1 MYRHTFH
8 SSPIPPHPLPQIR
21 EASQALLQSE
31 LRRIKAEGRRTLV
44 STWASKL
51 QPQSSSVLTLKRQV
65 KAAEEGVSPSPAH
78 EVTVV
83 SGLIHQQT
91 TALIILGM
99 VGAEFGSPAHS
110 KTRGDVE
117 PMDPVVARQ
126 TAKALQSVILEKP
139 ANKANLCSI
148 LRCSAVELMGRGF
161 QLWEKYVDVAE
172 VLVGLLDLAIQD
184 MSSSGGH
191 GEEGTSRK
199 TAVSAQTQFTAEIAR
214 RALNLMVTLS
224 PVTTILTLAKEVSLF
239 LGSQH
244 VTHYPH
250 SSLPPP
256 QGGANPLPS
265 TAGIVTPASSL
276 LPMAAGEMMEI
287 MRTAVERSTQHIGVQ
302 LLEVGVWSVHVGGV
316 VCACWGWGM
325 M

>member
-1 MYRHTFH
+1 M
-8 SSPIPPHPLPQIR
+8 SN
-21 EASQALLQSE
+21 
-31 LRRIKAEGRRTLV
+31 
-44 STWASKL
+44 WASKL
-51 QPQSSSVLTLKRQV
+51 QPQSSSVVTLKRQV
-65 KAAEEGVSPSPAH
+65 KAAEEGVAPAPEP
-78 EVTVV
+78 EVAV

-99 VGAEFGSPAHS
+99 IGAEFGSSSHHTKGRP
-110 KTRGDVE
+110 DVE

-126 TAKALQSVILEKP
+126 TAKVLQSVILEKP
-139 ANKANLCSI
+139 SNRASLSSI

-184 MSSSGGH
+184 AAPSTQGEDASSF
-191 GEEGTSRK
+191 RK
-199 TAVSAQTQFTAEIAR
+199 TAISTQTQFAAEIAR

-224 PVTTILTLAKEVSLF
+224 PVTTILTLAKELSLY

-265 TAGIVTPASSL
+265 TAGIVTSSGNL
-276 LPMAAGEMMEI
+276 LPMAAGEMIEI
-287 MRTAVERSTQHIGVQ
+287 MKTAVERSTQHIGVQ
-302 LLEVGVWSVHVGGV
+302 LLEVGVQ
-316 VCACWGWGM
+316 AT
-325 M
+325 

>member
-1 MYRHTFH
+1 M
-8 SSPIPPHPLPQIR
+8 
-21 EASQALLQSE
+21 
-31 LRRIKAEGRRTLV
+31 

-51 QPQSSSVLTLKRQV
+51 QPQTSSVATLKRQV
-65 KAAEEGVSPSPAH
+65 KAAEEGVSPAPVAP
-78 EVTVV
+78 EVAGV

-99 VGAEFGSPAHS
+99 IGAEFGSPAHHHGKGRS
-110 KTRGDVE
+110 DAE

-126 TAKALQSVILEKP
+126 TAKVLQSVLLEKP
-139 ANKANLCSI
+139 SNKTSLSSI
-148 LRCSAVELMGRGF
+148 LRCSAAELMGRGF

-184 MSSSGGH
+184 VPSSAQGGEGGTPSSSSL
-191 GEEGTSRK
+191 SRK
-199 TAVSAQTQFTAEIAR
+199 TAISAQTQFAADIAR

-256 QGGANPLPS
+256 QGGSNPLPS
-265 TAGIVTPASSL
+265 TAGIVTPAGNL
-276 LPMAAGEMMEI
+276 LHLAAGEMMEI

-302 LLEVGVWSVHVGGV
+302 LLEVR
-316 VCACWGWGM
+316 
-325 M
+325 